1 MSVTIDA
8 SILVYAADPSSR
20 FNEGASVALAGLM
33 EGREIVHLFW
43 PALLAYLRIVTHP
56 RLSEHPL
63 SMDEATANVSLL
75 LDRSIVRVSGEPDG
89 MWSGLRKELL
99 DGQARGKLVHDAHVV
114 ALMRAHGVRDIVTH
128 DRDFRRFPGIRVI
141 DPFEAHDE

>member
-8 SILVYAADPSSR
+8 NILAYAGDPESR
-20 FNEGASVALAGLM
+20 FNEGARVALTELM

-56 RLSEHPL
+56 GLHENPL
-63 SMDEATANVSLL
+63 SIDEAAANVSSL

-89 MWSGLRKELL
+89 MWIGLRKELL

-141 DPFEAHDE
+141 DPFETDDE